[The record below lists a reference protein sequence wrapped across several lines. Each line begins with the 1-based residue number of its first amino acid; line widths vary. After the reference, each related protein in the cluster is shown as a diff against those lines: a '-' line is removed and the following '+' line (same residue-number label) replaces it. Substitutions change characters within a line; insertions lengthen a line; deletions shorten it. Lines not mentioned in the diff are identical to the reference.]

1 VLRRISGEQKRSAT
15 HWAME
20 FVVVVAGVLLAL
32 WLQQWDQR
40 RRELAGMRAAEVAIH
55 DEVRGTLT
63 SLIWREAISKCHYER
78 AELLQSR
85 LLAKDSQWQGL
96 DENALFTDIGKLP
109 GSVSRSVYHRPI
121 DSFTDSAWTTA
132 LTTGALAPM
141 DRERFAKLVEA
152 YDSIR
157 YLQRTRDLED
167 QAASKL
173 SPLGFSVQLT
183 PQMRSDMLS
192 AVYDIDRSRFIFA
205 YINPNYFSTI
215 MRQLGWDDAAEI
227 DRYIVENRRGA
238 AQSGMKFRPCVA
250 QERNPFR
257 ASGQPR

>member
-1 VLRRISGEQKRSAT
+1 MLRRLSGEQKRSAI

-40 RRELAGMRAAEVAIH
+40 RQERAAMRAAEQAIH

-63 SLIWREAISKCHYER
+63 SLIWREAISKCHHDR
-78 AELLQSR
+78 AELLQSQ
-85 LLAKDSQWQGL
+85 LLANDSEWSGL
-96 DENALFTDIGKLP
+96 NENALFTDTGVLP
-109 GSVSRSVYHRPI
+109 DSVSRSVYHRPI

-141 DRERFAKLVEA
+141 DRKRFALLVEI

-157 YLQRTRDLED
+157 QLRRTRDLED

-173 SPLGFSVQLT
+173 SPLGFSVQMT

-192 AVYDIDRSRFIFA
+192 AVYDVDRSRFIFA
-205 YINPNYFSTI
+205 YIDPNYFAAI

-227 DRYIVENRRGA
+227 DRYIVENRRGVA
-238 AQSGMKFRPCVA
+238 EAGMKFRPCVA
-250 QERNPFR
+250 RERNPFR
-257 ASGQPR
+257 TSRRPL

>member
-1 VLRRISGEQKRSAT
+1 MLRKLSGEQKRNAI

-40 RRELAGMRAAEVAIH
+40 RRELAGMRAAEQAIH
-55 DEVRGTLT
+55 DEVRATLS
-63 SLIWREAISKCHYER
+63 SLIWREAISQCHHDR
-78 AELLQSR
+78 AELLQSQ
-85 LLAKDSQWQGL
+85 LLANDPQWPGL
-96 DENALFTDIGKLP
+96 DENALFTDIGILP

-132 LTTGALAPM
+132 LATGALAPM
-141 DRERFAKLVEA
+141 DRKRFATLVEI

-167 QAASKL
+167 RAASKL
-173 SPLGFSVQLT
+173 SPLGFAVQLT
-183 PQMRSDMLS
+183 PQIRSDMLS

-205 YINPNYFSTI
+205 YINPDYLATM
-215 MRQLGWDDAAEI
+215 MRQLGWDDAADI
-227 DRYIVENRRGA
+227 DRSIVENRRGA
-238 AQSGMKFRPCVA
+238 AESKMKFRPCVA
-250 QERNPFR
+250 RERNPFR
-257 ASGQPR
+257 VSRQPG